1 MVAHGRSNDETPY
14 RNRFT
19 TPFHNPLFQCI
30 DRPLAAFAAT
40 RDLFASVSYAERV
53 NTPARIE
60 AARLKIAELLAA
72 HAEWFC
78 TLNGGESHALRRNEL
93 DIAVSYGR
101 LILTSWTQKGSRAW
115 KIFDWEL
122 AGEKLTLRASRRMGA
137 ERPLIEL
144 VPRAAASAIA
154 LTVKTA
160 RQKRSVQ
167 LGELACSIQYGAKLE
182 RASLSPGARRGQP
195 GRYARILLRQKHQR
209 LAVTGSVAASKAN
222 DADAFLAAAL
232 LWFKRTGERA
242 RPPYIQQLWLAV
254 DSDLVKPIVQR
265 VAMLRQS
272 LRAAVA
278 VFEVDQQLT
287 EMKLVDVPAREDL
300 WKRRP
305 ARFPPVPAGESS
317 EIAKRLIDLAPD
329 AIDVV
334 KARHGETLRYFG
346 LPFAR
351 VRRVMETERLWFGVE
366 SIRRRLLDENTEN
379 EWRNLLTELLTHR
392 TAQTSDHHHALYRNA
407 AEAWLESLL
416 RRDITRLDPGLIIA
430 PLHAQFR
437 TARGGVLGVRPVD
450 LLALRQDGRL
460 VVIEL
465 KVAEA
470 REHVLQGVDYWQ
482 RVEAHRRR
490 GHITRA
496 KLFGDRKISNE
507 SPLVYLVAPTLRV
520 HPTFTAL
527 ARSIDPDIE
536 IYRFDINEDWRAG
549 VRVMRRMRVNRP

>member
-1 MVAHGRSNDETPY
+1 M
-14 RNRFT
+14 
-19 TPFHNPLFQCI
+19 
-30 DRPLAAFAAT
+30 
-40 RDLFASVSYAERV
+40 ERV

-60 AARLKIAELLAA
+60 AARAQIAELLAT

-78 TLNGGESHALRRNEL
+78 TLSGGDAQALRRSEL
-93 DIAVSYGR
+93 DISVACGR
-101 LILTSWTQKGSRAW
+101 LILTSWTEKGSRAW
-115 KIFDWEL
+115 KVFDWEL
-122 AGEKLTLRASRRMGA
+122 AGDKLTLRASRRMGA

-154 LTVKTA
+154 LTVKNA
-160 RQKRSVQ
+160 RQQRAAQ
-167 LGELACSIQYGAKLE
+167 LGELACATQSGAKVE
-182 RASLSPGARRGQP
+182 RAALSPGARRGQP
-195 GRYARILLRQKHQR
+195 GRYARIILRQKHQR
-209 LAVTGSVAASKAN
+209 VAVTGSVAASKAS
-222 DADAFLAAAL
+222 DADAFLASAL
-232 LWFKRTGERA
+232 LWFKRSGDRP
-242 RPPYIQQLWLAV
+242 RPPYIQQLWLV
-254 DSDLVKPIVQR
+254 VERDLVKPISQR
-265 VAMLRQS
+265 VALLRSS
-272 LRAAVA
+272 LREAIA
-278 VFEVDQQLT
+278 VFEVDQKLT
-287 EMKLVDVPAREDL
+287 EMKPVDVPAREEL
-300 WKRRP
+300 WKRKL
-305 ARFPPVPAGESS
+305 ARFPPIPAGESS
-317 EIAKRLIDLAPD
+317 EIARRLIELAPD

-334 KARHGETLRYFG
+334 SARHGETLRYFG

-351 VRRVMETERLWFGVE
+351 VRRLMETERLWFGVE
-366 SIRRRLLDENTEN
+366 GGRRKLLDEKTDN
-379 EWRNLLTELLTHR
+379 EWRNLLTDLLEHR
-392 TAQTSDHHHALYRNA
+392 RAQAADHHHALYRNA

-437 TARGGVLGVRPVD
+437 TARGGVLGVRPID

-490 GHITRA
+490 GHIVRA

-520 HPTFTAL
+520 HPAFTTI

-549 VRVMRRMRVNRP
+549 VRVMRRLRAS